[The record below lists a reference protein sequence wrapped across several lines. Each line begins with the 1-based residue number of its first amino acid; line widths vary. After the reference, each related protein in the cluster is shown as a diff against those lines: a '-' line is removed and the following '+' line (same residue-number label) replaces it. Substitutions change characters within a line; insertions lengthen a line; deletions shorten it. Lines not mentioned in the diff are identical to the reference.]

1 MKKISLCLTIFWDA
15 SFIVACRKNDVI
27 NNTRRTSKSC
37 DLFANESH
45 FLRYDQFLTW
55 SPSSRYIA
63 TTHGLSVTSIEFR
76 MRRRKGREAGRGK
89 RWASIAKEDLR
100 NGSCAHDRMRVV
112 SLHASGRSRVEPRFW
127 APARGPWPLMRSRR
141 KREWTRREKKSF
153 AGHGKGRREIKRERE
168 ETGPASFADWRA
180 PESLRCARET
190 EQ

>member
-1 MKKISLCLTIFWDA
+1 MSRAA
-15 SFIVACRKNDVI
+15 SFIVSCRKNDVI
-27 NNTRRTSKSC
+27 NNTRRTCKSR

-76 MRRRKGREAGRGK
+76 VRRRKG
-89 RWASIAKEDLR
+89 ASIAREDLR

-112 SLHASGRSRVEPRFW
+112 SLRASGRSRVEPRFW
-127 APARGPWPLMRSRR
+127 APARGPWPLMRARR
-141 KREWTRREKKSF
+141 KREWTRREKEF
-153 AGHGKGRREIKRERE
+153 RGARRGTEGDQGR
-168 ETGPASFADWRA
+168 ETGSASFADWRA